1 MPARCETPPPV
12 RLFESMSPPPPPRR
26 ESLSIHNIVHGHF
39 DLPDLYTLKDN
50 DRASNMNNV
59 TPISLKPRASSPR
72 SGLYEAEDHILS
84 ILSSRSTHTD
94 ATTESSMI
102 ATLGHRSLPLKF
114 SQAMP
119 PRKRTKVYHIHPEGG
134 KDTSKTVPLPAI
146 CKPCPIRVRTA
157 FAA

>member
-1 MPARCETPPPV
+1 MARCETPPV
-12 RLFESMSPPPPPRR
+12 MRFESKSPPPPPQPRR
-26 ESLSIHNIVHGHF
+26 SLSIHNLVHGRF
-39 DLPDLYTLKDN
+39 DIPDLYTLKDN
-50 DRASNMNNV
+50 DQASNMNNV

-72 SGLYEAEDHILS
+72 SVLYEAEDHILS
-84 ILSSRSTHTD
+84 ILSD
-94 ATTESSMI
+94 ATTESSMV

-114 SQAMP
+114 TQATP

-134 KDTSKTVPLPAI
+134 KDASLKTVPLPAI